1 MLSFTNLALRR
12 GPNLLFEDVSFVIH
26 RDKKVGLI
34 GANGAGKTSLF
45 KMITGELDV
54 EDGYLDYPQD
64 LRISYLAQEVVGTDQ
79 RAVEYVLEGDKQ
91 LIQIQQQIKSA
102 EANEQFDKLG
112 ELHEIFNSLDGHSA
126 LSKAEQLM
134 VGLGFTQDDLD
145 KTVKDFSGG
154 WRVRLNLARTLMQPS
169 DLLLLDEPTNH
180 LDLDAIVW
188 LSDWIK
194 SFKGAL
200 LLISHD
206 REFLDE
212 CVNTIAHI
220 SKQSIELYTG
230 NYSQFEEVKALR
242 LAEVAASYKKQQR
255 QIEHMQDFVRR
266 FKAKATKAKQA
277 QSRVKALE
285 RMEVIAPAH
294 VDSPFHFS
302 IPQSEKISDPLLT
315 LDRANLGYSEKVLS
329 SVNISLHPGDRIG
342 LLGPN
347 GAGKTTTVEILEGY
361 RVANSGQV
369 RVLGFDP
376 ATKGATAQK
385 WRNQIGIVLQATN
398 DAADLSVIETISHF
412 ANYYE
417 NPRDVKQVIEEV
429 GLEEKVGAK
438 VRQLSGGQRRRLDVA
453 LGIIGSPE
461 LLFLD
466 EPTTGFDPEA
476 RRSFW
481 ELIRT
486 LKSEGTTIL
495 LTTHY
500 LDEAQALAD
509 RVGVINEGV
518 IIEIATPDTLGGRN
532 NAPAKVTWLENGV
545 TQELLTKN
553 PTEEVLKL
561 SQRFNNQ
568 IPELQVLRPNLE
580 EIYLRMIGELK

>member
-1 MLSFTNLALRR
+1 MNTSAAIEVRGLSKKYGNKVAVNSIDLTVER
-12 GPNLLFEDVSFVIH
+12 G
-26 RDKKVGLI
+26 
-34 GANGAGKTSLF
+34 
-45 KMITGELDV
+45 
-54 EDGYLDYPQD
+54 
-64 LRISYLAQEVVGTDQ
+64 
-79 RAVEYVLEGDKQ
+79 
-91 LIQIQQQIKSA
+91 
-102 EANEQFDKLG
+102 
-112 ELHEIFNSLDGHSA
+112 EIFA
-126 LSKAEQLM
+126 
-134 VGLGFTQDDLD
+134 
-145 KTVKDFSGG
+145 
-154 WRVRLNLARTLMQPS
+154 
-169 DLLLLDEPTNH
+169 
-180 LDLDAIVW
+180 
-188 LSDWIK
+188 
-194 SFKGAL
+194 
-200 LLISHD
+200 
-206 REFLDE
+206 
-212 CVNTIAHI
+212 
-220 SKQSIELYTG
+220 
-230 NYSQFEEVKALR
+230 
-242 LAEVAASYKKQQR
+242 
-255 QIEHMQDFVRR
+255 
-266 FKAKATKAKQA
+266 
-277 QSRVKALE
+277 
-285 RMEVIAPAH
+285 
-294 VDSPFHFS
+294 
-302 IPQSEKISDPLLT
+302 
-315 LDRANLGYSEKVLS
+315 
-329 SVNISLHPGDRIG
+329 

-376 ATKGATAQK
+376 ATKGASAQK
-385 WRNQIGIVLQATN
+385 WRNQIGIVLQSTN
-398 DAADLSVIETISHF
+398 DAADLSVLETISHF

-417 NPRDVKQVIEEV
+417 KPRDVKQVIKEV
-429 GLEEKVGAK
+429 GLEEKVNAK
-438 VRQLSGGQRRRLDVA
+438 VRELSGGQRRRLDVA

-561 SQRFNNQ
+561 SQRFDNQ

>member
-1 MLSFTNLALRR
+1 MNTAAAIEVR
-12 GPNLLFEDVSFVIH
+12 GLT
-26 RDKKVGLI
+26 KKYGSKV
-34 GANGAGKTSLF
+34 AVAGIDLT
-45 KMITGELDV
+45 V
-54 EDGYLDYPQD
+54 ERG
-64 LRISYLAQEVVGTDQ
+64 
-79 RAVEYVLEGDKQ
+79 
-91 LIQIQQQIKSA
+91 
-102 EANEQFDKLG
+102 
-112 ELHEIFNSLDGHSA
+112 EIFA
-126 LSKAEQLM
+126 
-134 VGLGFTQDDLD
+134 
-145 KTVKDFSGG
+145 
-154 WRVRLNLARTLMQPS
+154 
-169 DLLLLDEPTNH
+169 
-180 LDLDAIVW
+180 
-188 LSDWIK
+188 
-194 SFKGAL
+194 
-200 LLISHD
+200 
-206 REFLDE
+206 
-212 CVNTIAHI
+212 
-220 SKQSIELYTG
+220 
-230 NYSQFEEVKALR
+230 
-242 LAEVAASYKKQQR
+242 
-255 QIEHMQDFVRR
+255 
-266 FKAKATKAKQA
+266 
-277 QSRVKALE
+277 
-285 RMEVIAPAH
+285 
-294 VDSPFHFS
+294 
-302 IPQSEKISDPLLT
+302 
-315 LDRANLGYSEKVLS
+315 
-329 SVNISLHPGDRIG
+329 

-376 ATKGATAQK
+376 ATKGGPAQK
-385 WRNQIGIVLQATN
+385 WRNQIGIVLQSTN

-417 NPRDVKQVIEEV
+417 NPRDVNQVIEEV
-429 GLEEKVGAK
+429 GLVEKVGAK
-438 VRQLSGGQRRRLDVA
+438 VRELSGGQRRRLDVA

-532 NAPAKVTWLENGV
+532 TAPAKVTWLENGA

-561 SQRFNNQ
+561 SQRFDNQ

>member
-1 MLSFTNLALRR
+1 MNTSAAIEVRGLSKKYGNKVAVAGIDLTVER
-12 GPNLLFEDVSFVIH
+12 G
-26 RDKKVGLI
+26 
-34 GANGAGKTSLF
+34 
-45 KMITGELDV
+45 
-54 EDGYLDYPQD
+54 
-64 LRISYLAQEVVGTDQ
+64 
-79 RAVEYVLEGDKQ
+79 
-91 LIQIQQQIKSA
+91 
-102 EANEQFDKLG
+102 
-112 ELHEIFNSLDGHSA
+112 EIFA
-126 LSKAEQLM
+126 
-134 VGLGFTQDDLD
+134 
-145 KTVKDFSGG
+145 
-154 WRVRLNLARTLMQPS
+154 
-169 DLLLLDEPTNH
+169 
-180 LDLDAIVW
+180 
-188 LSDWIK
+188 
-194 SFKGAL
+194 
-200 LLISHD
+200 
-206 REFLDE
+206 
-212 CVNTIAHI
+212 
-220 SKQSIELYTG
+220 
-230 NYSQFEEVKALR
+230 
-242 LAEVAASYKKQQR
+242 
-255 QIEHMQDFVRR
+255 
-266 FKAKATKAKQA
+266 
-277 QSRVKALE
+277 
-285 RMEVIAPAH
+285 
-294 VDSPFHFS
+294 
-302 IPQSEKISDPLLT
+302 
-315 LDRANLGYSEKVLS
+315 
-329 SVNISLHPGDRIG
+329 

-369 RVLGFDP
+369 KVLGFDP
-376 ATKGATAQK
+376 ATKGASAQK
-385 WRNQIGIVLQATN
+385 WRNQIGIVLQSTN
-398 DAADLSVIETISHF
+398 DAADLSVLETISHF

-417 NPRDVKQVIEEV
+417 KPRDVKQVIKEV
-429 GLEEKVGAK
+429 GLEEKVNAK
-438 VRQLSGGQRRRLDVA
+438 VRELSGGQRRRLDVA

-532 NAPAKVTWLENGV
+532 NAPAKVSWLENGV

-561 SQRFNNQ
+561 SQRFSNQ